1 MQSLPAPAA
10 ALLRFL
16 DEERLDYC
24 VLGIAD
30 AERAAMGVELI
41 VATAERARMPGLL
54 RSFGARNELE
64 LVDCREAPDRVDVYR
79 LSCTSRDERPQFL
92 TVEVR
97 DDYLR
102 CGRVVFTAD
111 ELLRNCVRASS
122 LADQG
127 RRHRGVAP
135 AQQFLCRL
143 LRGADAGAITRSE
156 GERLSALWRL
166 DSQGATKHVERFWRA
181 DREGGVILRAA
192 TSGNW
197 EAAEACLLPLQSALR
212 LRNIVPPLVWFRE
225 ELVRLRRWFRP
236 RGLLIAC
243 LGPPG
248 SGKSSVIQALSQRP
262 LDVFESAHTMELR
275 PGVMRAGTIKDSRSP
290 RQREPRG
297 RFTTIVK
304 LMMFVA
310 DYWLG
315 YWLWIRPKLVR
326 STLVVSNR
334 YFDDV
339 LVDPRRYRIDRAL
352 TFARLLLRWVPR
364 PELWLVF
371 DIPSQALQG
380 RQEELGEEEAT
391 RQRGEY
397 RRLLRG
403 HENVVVL
410 DADQPLERVI
420 AQAECAIASQLA
432 RRTTQRLGL
441 PLETTS
447 NPTATK
453 ILLFFS
459 RRNIPL
465 VSRFVRVLYN
475 SDIQSRLPPDVHL
488 PHPYG
493 IIVHPQAVIGR
504 RVTLMQQVTIG
515 GRDHRENIAPLI
527 GDDVYIGAGAR
538 VLGDV
543 RIGHGVVIGAN
554 AVVTRDI
561 PPGVTVVGANR
572 IVATAAHSHPDDA
585 SITQFPV
592 GVQRGPRAGRSI

>member
-1 MQSLPAPAA
+1 MQSLPAPAT
-10 ALLRFL
+10 ALFRYLY
-16 DEERLDYC
+16 EQRLDYAI
-24 VLGIAD
+24 GRPAT
-30 AERAAMGVELI
+30 AERVELI
-41 VATAERARMPGLL
+41 VPQAARIRVPSLL
-54 RSFGARNELE
+54 RSFGAANDLE
-64 LVDCREAPDRVDVYR
+64 LIDRRDAPDGVDLYR
-79 LSCTSRDERPQFL
+79 LSCTSYEQRPQFL
-92 TVEVR
+92 TVAVR
-97 DDYLR
+97 
-102 CGRVVFTAD
+102 TQS
-111 ELLRNCVRASS
+111 VR
-122 LADQG
+122 
-127 RRHRGVAP
+127 P
-135 AQQFLCRL
+135 
-143 LRGADAGAITRSE
+143 
-156 GERLSALWRL
+156 
-166 DSQGATKHVERFWRA
+166 
-181 DREGGVILRAA
+181 
-192 TSGNW
+192 
-197 EAAEACLLPLQSALR
+197 
-212 LRNIVPPLVWFRE
+212 FRE
-225 ELVRLRRWFRP
+225 HFGRMRNWFRP

-248 SGKSSVIQALSQRP
+248 SGKASVIQALNDRP
-262 LDVFESAHTMELR
+262 LDVFDSVHTMELR
-275 PGVMRAGTIKDSRSP
+275 PGVMRAGTIKATRTT
-290 RQREPRG
+290 RKREPRG
-297 RFTTIVK
+297 GFTTIVK
-304 LMMFVA
+304 LMMFVV

-339 LVDPRRYRIDRAL
+339 LADPRRYRIDRAL
-352 TFARLLLRWVPR
+352 TLARLLLRCVPR

-391 RQRGEY
+391 RLRVEY
-397 RRLLRG
+397 RRLLRD

-410 DADQPLERVI
+410 DADQPLDRIV
-420 AQAECAIASQLA
+420 AQAECAIASELA
-432 RRTTQRLGL
+432 RRTTRRLGL
-441 PLETTS
+441 PRDVTS

-465 VSRFVRVLYN
+465 ISRFVRVLFN

-515 GRDHRENIAPLI
+515 GRDHREDIAPLI

-572 IVATAAHSHPDDA
+572 IVATPRVANSGEDT
-585 SITQFPV
+585 SVTQFPV
-592 GVQRGPRAGRSI
+592 GVQRGPRAGRST

>member
-1 MQSLPAPAA
+1 MQSLPASAA
-10 ALLRFL
+10 ALFQFF

-24 VLGIAD
+24 VLRGA
-30 AERAAMGVELI
+30 
-41 VATAERARMPGLL
+41 ATARIDLVVARDALVRMPALL
-54 RSFGARNELE
+54 RAFGARNELE
-64 LVDCREAPDRVDVYR
+64 LIERRQAPDGVEIYR
-79 LSCTSRDERPQFL
+79 LSCTSHEERPQFL

-97 DDYLR
+97 ADYVR
-102 CGRVVFTAD
+102 CGHVVFTAE
-111 ELLRNCVRASS
+111 ELLGGRVRVSGATPEDRYP
-122 LADQG
+122 A
-127 RRHRGVAP
+127 VAP
-135 AQQFLCRL
+135 AKQFLCHL
-143 LRGADAGAITRSE
+143 LRCVDAGAIT
-156 GERLSALWRL
+156 ERDGAFLSSQWRL
-166 DSQGATKHVERFWRA
+166 DSQNVAKNVERFWRA
-181 DREGGVILRAA
+181 DREGGVILRSAA
-192 TSGNW
+192 SGNW
-197 EAAEACLLPLQSALR
+197 EAAQACLRPLQKALHVRNIIPPLAWLREQLMR
-212 LRNIVPPLVWFRE
+212 LRAW
-225 ELVRLRRWFRP
+225 WRP
-236 RGLLIAC
+236 QGLLIAC
-243 LGPPG
+243 LGPTG
-248 SGKSSVIQALSQRP
+248 SGKSSVIQALSEQP
-262 LDVFESAHTMELR
+262 LDVFENVHTMELR
-275 PGVMRAGTIKDSRSP
+275 PGVMRAGTIKAGRTT
-290 RQREPRG
+290 RKREPRG

-304 LMMFVA
+304 LMMFVV

-352 TFARLLLRWVPR
+352 AFARLLLRWVPR

-380 RQEELGEEEAT
+380 RQEEFGEEEAT

-410 DADQPLERVI
+410 DADQPLDRVV
-420 AQAECAIASQLA
+420 AQAQCAIASQLA

-441 PLETTS
+441 PLETTR
-447 NPTATK
+447 NPTATRV
-453 ILLFFS
+453 LLFFS
-459 RRNIPL
+459 RREIPL
-465 VSRFVRVLYN
+465 LSRFVRVLFN
-475 SDIQSRLPPDVHL
+475 SDIQSRLPPDVQL

-543 RIGHGVVIGAN
+543 RIGQGVVIGAN

-572 IVATAAHSHPDDA
+572 IVATPRAAHAGESDA
-585 SITQFPV
+585 SVTQFPV
-592 GVQRGPRAGRSI
+592 GMQRGPRIGRSP

>member
-1 MQSLPAPAA
+1 MQSLPAPVA
-10 ALLRFL
+10 ALFRFL
-16 DEERLDYC
+16 DDERLDYC
-24 VLGIAD
+24 VLG
-30 AERAAMGVELI
+30 GVNSPGSHDCIELI
-41 VATAERARMPGLL
+41 VPRAVMPRMPVLL
-54 RSFGARNELE
+54 RSFGARHELE
-64 LVDCREAPDRVDVYR
+64 LIDRRELPEGVEVYR
-79 LSCTSRDERPQFL
+79 LSCTSREQRPQFL

-97 DDYLR
+97 ADYVR
-102 CGRVVFTAD
+102 CGHVVFSAD
-111 ELLRNCVRASS
+111 ELLRDRVRAFGF
-122 LADQG
+122 AA
-127 RRHRGVAP
+127 VAP
-135 AQQFLCRL
+135 AKEFVCHL
-143 LRGADAGAITRSE
+143 LRCMDAGAIEASD
-156 GERLSALWRL
+156 GDLLSAQWRL
-166 DSQGATKHVERFWRA
+166 DPEGVEKCVGRFWRA

-192 TSGNW
+192 ASNNW
-197 EAAEACLLPLQSALR
+197 EAVHACLRPLQSALR

-225 ELVRLRRWFRP
+225 ELTRMRSWFRP
-236 RGLLIAC
+236 QGLLIAC

-248 SGKSSVIQALSQRP
+248 SGKSSVIQSLSDKP
-262 LDVFESAHTMELR
+262 LDVFENVHTMELR
-275 PGVMRAGTIKDSRSP
+275 PGVMRASTIKAGSRTRTS
-290 RQREPRG
+290 EPRG

-352 TFARLLLRWVPR
+352 AFARLVLRWVPR
-364 PELWLVF
+364 PELWIVF
-371 DIPSQALQG
+371 DIPSQALQA
-380 RQEELGEEEAT
+380 RQDELGEEEAT

-410 DADQPLERVI
+410 DADQPLDRVV

-432 RRTTQRLGL
+432 RRTSERLGL

-447 NPTATK
+447 NPTATR
-453 ILLFFS
+453 ILLFFC

-465 VSRFVRVLYN
+465 ISRFVRVLFN
-475 SDIQSRLPPDVHL
+475 SDIQSRLPLDVHL

-493 IIVHPQAVIGR
+493 IIVHPQAVLGR
-504 RVTLMQQVTIG
+504 RVTVMQQVTIG

-543 RIGHGVVIGAN
+543 RIGQGVVIGAN

-572 IVATAAHSHPDDA
+572 IVATPRAHHPGDSGDA
-585 SITQFPV
+585 SVTQFPV
-592 GVQRGPRAGRSI
+592 GVQRGPRVGRS

>member
-10 ALLRFL
+10 ALFKFL
-16 DEERLDYC
+16 EDERLDYC
-24 VLGIAD
+24 VLAGAAGAD
-30 AERAAMGVELI
+30 GHIEL
-41 VATAERARMPGLL
+41 VV
-54 RSFGARNELE
+54 RSFVMAQMPFLLQSFAADNDLE
-64 LVDCREAPDRVDVYR
+64 LVERREAPERVHIYR
-79 LSCTSRDERPQFL
+79 LGCTSREQRPEFL
-92 TVEVR
+92 TVAVR
-97 DDYLR
+97 ADYIR
-102 CGRVVFTAD
+102 CGHLIFTAD
-111 ELLRNCVRASS
+111 ELMSDRVRASGF
-122 LADQG
+122 AA
-127 RRHRGVAP
+127 VAP
-135 AQQFLCRL
+135 AREFVCQL
-143 LRGADAGAITRSE
+143 LRCVDAGGISNKDTE
-156 GERLSALWRL
+156 LLSAKWRL
-166 DSQGATKHVERFWRA
+166 DPEGVKKQVERFWRP
-181 DREGGVILRAA
+181 DREAGVILRAA
-192 TSGNW
+192 ASGNW
-197 EAAEACLLPLQSALR
+197 EAAQACLRPMQSALH
-212 LRNIVPPLVWFRE
+212 LRNIVPPLAWLRE
-225 ELVRLRRWFRP
+225 KLRRLGSWFQP
-236 RGLLIAC
+236 QGLLIAC
-243 LGPPG
+243 LGPTG
-248 SGKSSVIQALSQRP
+248 SGKSTVIEALNARP
-262 LDVFESAHTMELR
+262 LDVFDNVHTMELR
-275 PGVMRAGTIKDSRSP
+275 PGVMRGATLKPGKTTRG
-290 RQREPRG
+290 REPRG

-339 LVDPRRYRIDRAL
+339 LVDPRRYRIERAL
-352 TFARLLLRWVPR
+352 AFARLLLRWVPR

-371 DIPSQALQG
+371 DIPSQALRARDG
-380 RQEELGEEEAT
+380 ELGEEEAT

-410 DADQPLERVI
+410 DADQPLDRVV
-420 AQAECAIASQLA
+420 AQAECAIAAQLA
-432 RRTTQRLGL
+432 RRTTERLGL
-441 PLETTS
+441 PQEATG
-447 NPTATK
+447 NPTATRF
-453 ILLFFS
+453 LLFFS

-465 VSRFVRVLYN
+465 LSRFVRVMFN
-475 SDIQSRLPPDVHL
+475 SDIQSRLPPDVQI

-572 IVATAAHSHPDDA
+572 IVAMPRSGDAAV
-585 SITQFPV
+585 TQFPV
-592 GVQRGPRAGRSI
+592 GVQRGPRVGRS

>member
-1 MQSLPAPAA
+1 MQSSPAA
-10 ALLRFL
+10 ALFRHL
-16 DEERLDYC
+16 DDQPLDYC
-24 VLGIAD
+24 VLGAAT
-30 AERAAMGVELI
+30 AERIELI
-41 VATAERARMPGLL
+41 VARDTLDRVPNLL
-54 RSFGARNELE
+54 RSFGVRNELE
-64 LVDCREAPDRVDVYR
+64 VIDHRQAPEGVHVYR
-79 LSCTSRDERPQFL
+79 LSCISREEHPQFV

-97 DDYLR
+97 ADYVR
-102 CGRVVFTAD
+102 CGHLVFTAD
-111 ELLRNCVRASS
+111 ELLSDRVRAT
-122 LADQG
+122 
-127 RRHRGVAP
+127 RRVAP
-135 AQQFLCRL
+135 AREFLCRL
-143 LRGADAGAITRSE
+143 LRCVDAGAITDHDAE
-156 GERLSALWRL
+156 QLSALSRL
-166 DSQGATKHVERFWRA
+166 DSLGVAKQVERFWRA

-192 TSGNW
+192 ASGDW
-197 EAAEACLLPLQSALR
+197 EAARACLRPIQSALHF
-212 LRNIVPPLVWFRE
+212 RNIVPPPVWFRE
-225 ELVRLRRWFRP
+225 ELVRLRNWFRP

-248 SGKSSVIQALSQRP
+248 SGKGSVIEALSERP
-262 LDVFESAHTMELR
+262 LQVFENAHAMELR
-275 PGVMRAGTIKDSRSP
+275 PGVMRAGTIKPSRST
-290 RQREPRG
+290 RKREPRG

-339 LVDPRRYRIDRAL
+339 LVDPRRYRIDHAL
-352 TFARLLLRWVPR
+352 SFAKLLLRWVPR
-364 PELWLVF
+364 PQLWLVF
-371 DIPSQALQG
+371 DIPSQVLQE
-380 RQEELGEEEAT
+380 RQGEQGELGEEEAT

-397 RRLLRG
+397 RRLLGG

-410 DADQPLERVI
+410 DADQPLDRIV

-432 RRTTQRLGL
+432 RRTAQRLGL
-441 PLETTS
+441 PQETS
-447 NPTATK
+447 RNPTQTK
-453 ILLFFS
+453 ILLFFC
-459 RRNIPL
+459 RRSIPL
-465 VSRFVRVLYN
+465 LSRFVRILFN

-543 RIGHGVVIGAN
+543 RIGQGVVIGAN

-572 IVATAAHSHPDDA
+572 IVATPRTPRTDDSTDDVA
-585 SITQFPV
+585 IAQFPV
-592 GVQRGPRAGRSI
+592 GVQRGPRAGRNP

>member
-1 MQSLPAPAA
+1 VQSLPAPAA
-10 ALLRFL
+10 ALFRFL
-16 DEERLDYC
+16 KEERLDYC
-24 VLGIAD
+24 VLGGAAGAD
-30 AERAAMGVELI
+30 AYIDLV
-41 VATAERARMPGLL
+41 VATSVMARMPVLL
-54 RSFGARNELE
+54 RSFSAANALE
-64 LVDCREAPDRVDVYR
+64 LIDRREAPAGVHVYR
-79 LSCTSRDERPQFL
+79 LSCTSREERPQFL
-92 TVEVR
+92 SIAVR
-97 DDYLR
+97 ADYIR
-102 CGRVVFTAD
+102 CGHVIFTAND
-111 ELLRNCVRASS
+111 LLSDRVRATGF
-122 LADQG
+122 AA
-127 RRHRGVAP
+127 VAP
-135 AQQFLCRL
+135 AKEFVCHL
-143 LRGADAGAITRSE
+143 LRCIDAGGISNSD
-156 GERLSALWRL
+156 GELLSAKWRL
-166 DSQGATKHVERFWRA
+166 DTQGVKKQVERFWRPE
-181 DREGGVILRAA
+181 REAGVILRAA
-192 TSGNW
+192 ASGNW
-197 EAAEACLLPLQSALR
+197 EAAQDCLRPLQSALR
-212 LRNIVPPLVWFRE
+212 LRNIVPPLAWLRE
-225 ELVRLRRWFRP
+225 EATRLRAWFQP
-236 RGLLIAC
+236 QGLLIAC

-248 SGKSSVIQALSQRP
+248 SGKSSVIQALNDKP
-262 LDVFESAHTMELR
+262 LDVFENVDTMELR
-275 PGVMRAGTIKDSRSP
+275 PGVMRGATRKAGKKTRS
-290 RQREPRG
+290 REPRG

-339 LVDPRRYRIDRAL
+339 LVDPRRYRIERAL
-352 TFARLLLRWVPR
+352 AFARLLLRWVPR

-371 DIPSQALQG
+371 DIPSQVLRERDG
-380 RQEELGEEEAT
+380 ELGEEEAT

-410 DADQPLERVI
+410 DADQPLERVV

-441 PLETTS
+441 PQETTG
-447 NPTATK
+447 NPTATRF
-453 ILLFFS
+453 LLFFS
-459 RRNIPL
+459 RRNVPL
-465 VSRFVRVLYN
+465 ISRFVRVLFN

-572 IVATAAHSHPDDA
+572 IVATPRAGDTA
-585 SITQFPV
+585 ITQFPV
-592 GVQRGPRAGRSI
+592 GVQRGPRVGRS